1 MLNLYGK
8 NDKKM
13 SSMKDLM
20 KIALIGLLVLFQVIG
35 NKMSGQTTTSTPT
48 PVMEQDPTTGY
59 WKVNKQVPLVG
70 EGRVVN
76 SLMETVSVLSLADQ
90 ELGCLVD
97 ENLDNGAKFKGS
109 VADASLLYEEIVSVK
124 DINRVYAANQK
135 VGIVFAFKET
145 ELLSLDVLSSK
156 FVFNFY
162 LKGELKES
170 VIAQEGDGEN
180 SVVNLELLS
189 FKTDN
194 GKTCSVASV
203 TAPVAFD
210 EIGISNTGINVSVL
224 SEPLEIRYFFVG
236 ENPEIPA
243 VEGNPF
249 FEKTPTLHEDRL
261 FGRWTSS
268 IWLPGSNENN
278 IVDDDLENGAAF
290 SVLGGLVGK
299 SATVRFNKEIP
310 SGYEVGYRIS
320 STKLLSLGLL
330 SGITLKTY
338 DDRDNE
344 KDAMSTTTL
353 LGVSVASG
361 SAQNV
366 RMVTTKPCTQ
376 LYIYFG
382 ALNVELGETTVYYA
396 YVRKPTTVGP
406 DAYLSLAND
415 TIYSGD
421 SYQLYV
427 QDIPTGAT
435 LSFSTV
441 PSSSSQTFSVDSNN
455 GLISGMS
462 VDGDY
467 TVKATLT
474 MGDEVYEQNVT
485 ITRKTDE
492 ENIVCNTL
500 ITEKEYGAHV
510 VGSYERE
517 NICILCF
524 EQRQNVDNLVDDNP
538 DNYVTFTRPIN
549 LVNNTPVI
557 AVDLGEDKTINAEKA
572 KIRVGFTMQYSSEL
586 LNVNALEYFYIR
598 LYKDGVRVDQ
608 AVPGEN
614 STVKLD
620 LLAADSN
627 KMRYSIVTDKEF
639 DHIELWYA
647 GVANI
652 HLFSSIRLYNAFW
665 EPDEEKCR
673 RINPSEVCN
682 ENIRIGADIW
692 YAKTGFGKT
701 SDGNIASVLSFIRN
715 LGNLLDNDPYSY
727 ATFQQTAEVSLLSS
741 ASIGIKLDEPMV
753 VPEGGKRQFGFT
765 IMQPEGIAS
774 VGLLNAMKLY
784 LYNGNTLVAEA
795 ASDQGVLDL
804 NLIAYGDKAYIETTV
819 GSGMSVDGLVLEFNG
834 IEVLS
839 TTMIYGVYTRLDAN
853 GNGIPDCSEEVDS
866 QNISVSI
873 ETNDICVDEGATE
886 EDVVFE
892 YEGETTLTA
901 VYCEVY
907 QYGEDGNFKK
917 NETYSKSCTLD
928 KSANTI
934 VLPLP
939 CGDYYVQFKDK
950 VDGDYVSDDILYV
963 TIHPKETTWKGGVS
977 GKENNWNEWYNW
989 KDGAP
994 WSCTNVIIP
1003 TYSDKDKKT
1012 LISNYPILKE
1022 GDFNPCNYIH
1032 FEPHAEVVNT
1042 PYLTYNKAWVEIE
1055 LKPNRYYMVAT
1066 PIKGIYSGD
1075 WFISKEGTDLP
1086 DYFTE
1091 LTEENYPANRV
1102 TPTIYQRVWEHEV
1115 SNMLKG
1121 QDGKFSPQKVE
1132 IGTTKWT
1139 APYNRLI
1146 ASYEKVS
1153 GYDFNAL
1160 SVWVHLLTP
1169 DNKEEGD
1176 ANALYRFRFPKTHAT
1191 YFYSDPSG
1199 NSQDM
1204 PSENLK
1210 RNETTAGRF
1219 IYENENGE
1227 ADFPI
1232 TMTYNNE
1239 QYGKEHKVFLVG
1251 NPFMSHICVDKLFD
1265 ENKHIIAIKVVG
1277 KDDNYSS
1284 VVQGESST
1292 IVVAG
1297 EKDLQNIPP
1306 IQSFFVE
1313 LSSTDEY
1320 NDKCSITYTEDMLTQ
1335 QPGVSS
1341 QLRSSSP
1348 SDAFYLSASA
1358 SGQRS
1363 SAMLR
1368 FSASASDYYH
1378 EGEDADILI
1387 DDEVPPAVAVF
1398 TVADC
1403 HALDIQQRASGGDI
1417 PIGFVLPKTDEV
1429 TLRIDVPEEYAG
1441 WVLNDLET
1449 GKNYALRSGTNELNL
1464 GRMLTNVGR
1473 FSLRGSA
1480 PTGNEVIS
1488 ASQPRIYCFRE
1499 EGGNTLIVRSAEGM
1513 MARYEIYTLAGQ
1525 LSGIASYETNE
1536 YRLPM
1541 PPGIKIVPAPLWVGS
1556 LLGRGGYAGAWGRGE
1571 Y

>member
-1 MLNLYGK
+1 
-8 NDKKM
+8 
-13 SSMKDLM
+13 MKDLM

-35 NKMSGQTTTSTPT
+35 NKMSGQTAIPT

-59 WKVNKQVPLVG
+59 WTVKKQVPLVG

-162 LKGELKES
+162 LKGELKDS
-170 VIAQEGDGEN
+170 VIAQGGDGEN

-249 FEKTPTLHEDRL
+249 FETPPTLHEGGL
-261 FGRWTSS
+261 FKDWTSS
-268 IWLPGSNENN
+268 IWSPGSNENN
-278 IVDDDLENGAAF
+278 IVDKDLENGAAF
-290 SVLGGLVGK
+290 SVLGGVVGK

-320 STKLLSLGLL
+320 STDLLSLGLL

-338 DDRDNE
+338 DDRDDE
-344 KDAMSTTTL
+344 KDAMSTTSL

-376 LYIYFG
+376 LYIHFG
-382 ALNVELGETTVYYA
+382 AFEVKLGETTIHYA

-427 QDIPTGAT
+427 QDIPVGAT

-441 PSSSSQTFSVDSNN
+441 PSSSSQNFSVDSNN

-492 ENIVCNTL
+492 ENVVCNTL
-500 ITEKEYGAHV
+500 ITEKEYGARV
-510 VGSYERE
+510 VGSYEKE

-557 AVDLGEDKTINAEKA
+557 AVDLGEGKTINVEKA
-572 KIRVGFTMQYSSEL
+572 QIRVGFTMQYSSEL

-627 KMRYSIVTDKEF
+627 KMRYSIVTAKEF

-692 YAKTGFGKT
+692 FEKTGFGKT

-853 GNGIPDCSEEVDS
+853 GNGIPDCSEEVGS

-873 ETNDICVDEGATE
+873 ETNDICIDEGATE

-977 GKENNWNEWYNW
+977 GKANNWNEWYNW

-1003 TYSDKDKKT
+1003 SNASTYPELVST
-1012 LISNYPILKE
+1012 
-1022 GDFNPCNYIH
+1022 DFNPCNYIH

-1075 WFISKEGTDLP
+1075 WFISKEGTNLP
-1086 DYFTE
+1086 AYFTD
-1091 LTEENYPANRV
+1091 LKEENYPANRV
-1102 TPTIYQRVWEHEV
+1102 TPTIYQRVWEHKV

-1146 ASYEKVS
+1146 APYEKVDD
-1153 GYDFNAL
+1153 YDFNAL
-1160 SVWVHLLTP
+1160 SVWVHPLTP
-1169 DNKEEGD
+1169 DNKGEGD
-1176 ANALYRFRFPKTHAT
+1176 ANALYRFRFPKTHDT

-1199 NSQDM
+1199 SSQDM
-1204 PSENLK
+1204 PYENLD

-1219 IYENENGE
+1219 IYEDENGE

-1239 QYGKEHKVFLVG
+1239 QYDEEYNVFLVG
-1251 NPFMSHICVDKLFD
+1251 NPFMSHIDIKEFFE
-1265 ENKHIIAIKVVG
+1265 ENKQHIESIKVYNG
-1277 KDDNYSS
+1277 SGNNSIIKYDGELLSATNSAEDNIEY
-1284 VVQGESST
+1284 
-1292 IVVAG
+1292 
-1297 EKDLQNIPP
+1297 IPP
-1306 IQSFFVE
+1306 MQSFFVE

-1320 NDKCSITYTEDMLTQ
+1320 NDECSITYTENMLTQ
-1335 QPGVSS
+1335 QPGSN
-1341 QLRSSSP
+1341 LRSASSSP
-1348 SDAFYLSASA
+1348 SDALYLSASA

-1398 TVADC
+1398 TVADS

-1417 PIGFVLPKTDEV
+1417 PIGFVLPKADEV

-1449 GKNYALRSGTNELNL
+1449 GKNYALHSGTNELEL
-1464 GRMLTNVGR
+1464 GRMLTNIGR
-1473 FSLRGSA
+1473 FSLQGSA

-1499 EGGNTLIVRSAEGM
+1499 EGSNTLVVRSAEGM
-1513 MARYEIYTLAGQ
+1513 MARCEIYTLAGQ
-1525 LSGIASYETNE
+1525 LSGVASYETNE
-1536 YRLPM
+1536 YHLPV
-1541 PPGIKIVPAPLWVGS
+1541 PPGIKIVKVHFTDGITS
-1556 LLGRGGYAGAWGRGE
+1556 TIKTY
-1571 Y
+1571 

>member
-1 MLNLYGK
+1 
-8 NDKKM
+8 
-13 SSMKDLM
+13 MKDLM
-20 KIALIGLLVLFQVIG
+20 KIVLIGLLVLFQVVG
-35 NKMSGQTTTSTPT
+35 NKMSGQTSTPT

-59 WKVNKQVPLVG
+59 WTVKKQVPLVG

-162 LKGELKES
+162 LKGKLKQS

-224 SEPLEIRYFFVG
+224 SDPLEIRYFFVG

-249 FEKTPTLHEDRL
+249 FETAPTLHRNNGFDV
-261 FGRWTSS
+261 GWTSDVW
-268 IWLPGSNENN
+268 IGDKNN
-278 IVDDDLENGAAF
+278 IVDNDLENGAAF
-290 SVLGGLVGK
+290 SVAGALFGK
-299 SATVRFNKEIP
+299 CATVRFNKEIP

-320 STKLLSLGLL
+320 SKDLLSLGLL

-382 ALNVELGETTVYYA
+382 ALNVKLGETTVHYA

-492 ENIVCNTL
+492 ENVVCNTL
-500 ITEKEYGAHV
+500 ITEKEYGARV
-510 VGSYERE
+510 VGSYEKE

-524 EQRQNVDNLVDDNP
+524 EQRQNVNNLVDGNP

-557 AVDLGEDKTINAEKA
+557 AVDLGEGKTINAEKA
-572 KIRVGFTMQYSSEL
+572 PIRVGFTMQYSSEL

-598 LYKDGVRVDQ
+598 LYKDGERVDQ

-665 EPDEEKCR
+665 EPDDEKCR

-853 GNGIPDCSEEVDS
+853 GNGIPDCSEEVGS

-873 ETNDICVDEGATE
+873 ETNDICIDEGVTE

-892 YEGETTLTA
+892 YEGETTLTE

-907 QYGEDGNFKK
+907 QYREDGNFEKDV
-917 NETYSKSCTLD
+917 THSKSCTLD

-934 VLPLP
+934 ILPLP

-950 VDGDYVSDDILYV
+950 ADGDYVSDDILYV

-977 GKENNWNEWYNW
+977 GKANNWNEWYNW

-1003 TYSDKDKKT
+1003 SNASTYPELVST
-1012 LISNYPILKE
+1012 
-1022 GDFNPCNYIH
+1022 DFNPCNYIH

-1055 LKPNRYYMVAT
+1055 LAPNRYYMVAT
-1066 PIKGIYSGD
+1066 PIKGIYSGN

-1086 DYFTE
+1086 DYFTD
-1091 LTEENYPANRV
+1091 LKEENYPANRV
-1102 TPTIYQRVWEHEV
+1102 TPTIYQRLWEHTAQ
-1115 SNMLKG
+1115 NKLATG
-1121 QDGKFSPQKVE
+1121 GDGPVTIISE
-1132 IGTTKWT
+1132 TKWT
-1139 APYNRLI
+1139 APYNHM
-1146 ASYEKVS
+1146 ATSYEKRS

-1160 SVWVHLLTP
+1160 SVWVHSGTP
-1169 DNKEEGD
+1169 DGTEATTSKKS
-1176 ANALYRFRFPKTHAT
+1176 YKFRFPKMHTT
-1191 YFYSDPSG
+1191 YFYSDMDGDTLGLS
-1199 NSQDM
+1199 N
-1204 PSENLK
+1204 NLTRK
-1210 RNETTAGRF
+1210 ATTGRF
-1219 IYENENGE
+1219 IYEAEDGT
-1227 ADFPI
+1227 AQFPI
-1232 TMTYNNE
+1232 TMTYQNE
-1239 QYGKEHKVFLVG
+1239 IKTNYEDYPNHQVFLVG
-1251 NPFMSHICVDKLFD
+1251 NPFMSHIDIEKFFDKND
-1265 ENKHIIAIKVVG
+1265 HIKSIKVESTDG
-1277 KDDNYSS
+1277 NYSS
-1284 VVQGESST
+1284 VVQNDNT
-1292 IVVAG
+1292 IIAG
-1297 EKDLQNIPP
+1297 SGDTKLQYIPP
-1306 IQSFFVE
+1306 MQSFFVE

-1320 NDKCSITYTEDMLTQ
+1320 NDECSITYTEDMLTQ
-1335 QPGVSS
+1335 QPGVSG

-1499 EGGNTLIVRSAEGM
+1499 EGSNTLVVRSAEGM
-1513 MARYEIYTLAGQ
+1513 MARCEIYTLAGQ

-1536 YRLPM
+1536 YRLPV

-1571 Y
+1571 H

>member
-1 MLNLYGK
+1 
-8 NDKKM
+8 
-13 SSMKDLM
+13 MKDLM

-109 VADASLLYEEIVSVK
+109 VADASLFYEEIVSVK

-162 LKGELKES
+162 LKGELKDS
-170 VIAQEGDGEN
+170 VIAQGGDGEN

-194 GKTCSVASV
+194 GKICSVASV

-236 ENPEIPA
+236 GNPEIPA
-243 VEGNPF
+243 VEGNLF
-249 FEKTPTLHEDRL
+249 FETPPTLHEGGL
-261 FGRWTSS
+261 FKDWTSS
-268 IWLPGSNENN
+268 IWASGNEND
-278 IVDDDLENGAAF
+278 IVDNDLENGAAF

-320 STKLLSLGLL
+320 STDLLPLGLL

-382 ALNVELGETTVYYA
+382 ALNVKLGETTVHYA

-492 ENIVCNTL
+492 ENVVCNTL
-500 ITEKEYGAHV
+500 ITEEEYGARV
-510 VGSYERE
+510 VGSYEKE

-524 EQRQNVDNLVDDNP
+524 EQRQNVNNLVDDNP

-557 AVDLGEDKTINAEKA
+557 AVDLGEGKTINAEKA
-572 KIRVGFTMQYSSEL
+572 PIRVGFTMQYSSEL

-598 LYKDGVRVDQ
+598 LYKDGERVDQ

-795 ASDQGVLDL
+795 ASDQGFLDL

-853 GNGIPDCSEEVDS
+853 GNGIPDCSEEVGS

-873 ETNDICVDEGATE
+873 ETNDICIDEGATE

-892 YEGETTLTA
+892 YEGETTLTE

-907 QYGEDGNFKK
+907 QYREDGNFEKDV
-917 NETYSKSCTLD
+917 THSKSCTLD

-977 GKENNWNEWYNW
+977 GKANNWNEWYNW

-1003 TYSDKDKKT
+1003 SDASTYPKLVST
-1012 LISNYPILKE
+1012 
-1022 GDFNPCNYIH
+1022 DFNPCNYIH

-1055 LKPNRYYMVAT
+1055 LAPNRYYMVAT

-1075 WFISKEGTDLP
+1075 WFISKEGTTLP
-1086 DYFTE
+1086 AYFTD
-1091 LTEENYPANRV
+1091 LTEDNYPANRV
-1102 TPTIYQRVWEHEV
+1102 TPTIYQRLWEHTAQ
-1115 SNMLKG
+1115 NKLATGK
-1121 QDGKFSPQKVE
+1121 DGPVAIISE
-1132 IGTTKWT
+1132 TKWT
-1139 APYNRLI
+1139 APYNHM
-1146 ASYEKVS
+1146 ATSYEKRDS
-1153 GYDFNAL
+1153 YDFNAL
-1160 SVWVHLLTP
+1160 SVWVHSGTP
-1169 DNKEEGD
+1169 DGEE
-1176 ANALYRFRFPKTHAT
+1176 ATTLKTSYKFRFPKMHTT
-1191 YFYSDPSG
+1191 YFYSDMDGDTLGLS
-1199 NSQDM
+1199 N
-1204 PSENLK
+1204 NLTRK
-1210 RNETTAGRF
+1210 ATAGRF
-1219 IYENENGE
+1219 IYEDENGE

-1239 QYGKEHKVFLVG
+1239 QYGEEHNVFLVG
-1251 NPFMSHICVDKLFD
+1251 NPFMSHIDIQKFFE
-1265 ENKHIIAIKVVG
+1265 ENKHIDLIKVYNG
-1277 KDDNYSS
+1277 SGNNSIIYSDDKLLSATDEDQTAIAY
-1284 VVQGESST
+1284 
-1292 IVVAG
+1292 
-1297 EKDLQNIPP
+1297 IPP
-1306 IQSFFVE
+1306 MQSFFVE
-1313 LSSTDEY
+1313 LSSTGEY
-1320 NDKCSITYTEDMLTQ
+1320 NDECSITYTEDMLAQ
-1335 QPGVSS
+1335 QPGVSG

-1348 SDAFYLSASA
+1348 SDALYLSASA

-1398 TVADC
+1398 TVADS

-1417 PIGFVLPKTDEV
+1417 PIGFVLPKAEEV

-1449 GKNYALRSGTNELNL
+1449 GKNYALRSGTNELEL
-1464 GRMLTNVGR
+1464 GRMLTNIGR
-1473 FSLRGSA
+1473 FSLRGSV

-1499 EGGNTLIVRSAEGM
+1499 DGGNTLIVRSAEGM
-1513 MARYEIYTLAGQ
+1513 MARCEIYTLAGQ
-1525 LSGIASYETNE
+1525 LSGVASYETNE
-1536 YRLPM
+1536 YRLPV

-1556 LLGRGGYAGAWGRGE
+1556 LLGRGRYAGAWGRGE
-1571 Y
+1571 H

>member
-1 MLNLYGK
+1 
-8 NDKKM
+8 
-13 SSMKDLM
+13 MKDLM
-20 KIALIGLLVLFQVIG
+20 KIVLIGLLVLFQVVG
-35 NKMSGQTTTSTPT
+35 NKMSGQTTTSTST
-48 PVMEQDPTTGY
+48 PVMEQDPATGY
-59 WKVNKQVPLVG
+59 WTVKKQVPLVG

-97 ENLDNGAKFKGS
+97 ENLENGAKFKGA
-109 VADASLLYEEIVSVK
+109 VADASLLYKEIVSVK

-135 VGIVFAFKET
+135 VGIVFAFTET

-224 SEPLEIRYFFVG
+224 SDPLEIRYFFVG

-243 VEGNPF
+243 VEGNSF
-249 FEKTPTLHEDRL
+249 FETAPTLHENGFFDL
-261 FGRWTSS
+261 GWTSEAW
-268 IWLPGSNENN
+268 IGDKNN
-278 IVDDDLENGAAF
+278 IVDNILENGAAF
-290 SVLGGLVGK
+290 SVGGGLVGK

-320 STKLLSLGLL
+320 SAKLLSLGLL

-338 DDRDNE
+338 DDRDDE
-344 KDAMSTTTL
+344 KDAMSTTSL

-376 LYIYFG
+376 LYIHFG
-382 ALNVELGETTVYYA
+382 AFEVNLGETTIHYA

-427 QDIPTGAT
+427 KDIPTSAT

-441 PSSSSQTFSVDSNN
+441 SSSSSQSFSVDSN

-492 ENIVCNTL
+492 ENVVCNTL
-500 ITEKEYGAHV
+500 ITEKEYGARV
-510 VGSYERE
+510 VGSYEKE

-557 AVDLGEDKTINAEKA
+557 AVDLDEDKTINAEKA

-598 LYKDGVRVDQ
+598 LYKDGEPVDQ

-741 ASIGIKLDEPMV
+741 ASIGIKLDEPIV

-784 LYNGNTLVAEA
+784 LYNGDTLVAEA

-819 GSGMSVDGLVLEFNG
+819 GSGISVDGLVLEFNG
-834 IEVLS
+834 IEVLA

-853 GNGIPDCSEEVDS
+853 GNGIPDCSEEEAGS

-873 ETNDICVDEGATE
+873 ETNDVCIDEEATV
-886 EDVVFE
+886 EDVVFD
-892 YEGETTLTA
+892 YEGETILTE

-907 QYGEDGNFKK
+907 QYSKDGNFKK
-917 NETYSKSCTLD
+917 NTTYSKSCTLD

-950 VDGDYVSDDILYV
+950 VGGDYVSDDILYV
-963 TIHPKETTWKGGVS
+963 TIHPSETTWEGGIS
-977 GKENNWNEWYNW
+977 GKANDWNEWFNW

-1003 TYSDKDKKT
+1003 SDASTYPELVST
-1012 LISNYPILKE
+1012 
-1022 GDFNPCNYIH
+1022 DFNPCNYIH

-1055 LKPNRYYMVAT
+1055 LEPNRYYMVAT

-1091 LTEENYPANRV
+1091 LKEENYPANRV

-1121 QDGKFSPQKVE
+1121 QDGKFGPQKVE

-1146 ASYEKVS
+1146 APYEKVD

-1160 SVWVHLLTP
+1160 SVWVHPLTP
-1169 DNKEEGD
+1169 DKNEEGNED
-1176 ANALYRFRFPKTHAT
+1176 ALYRFRFPKTHRT

-1199 NSQDM
+1199 SSQDM
-1204 PSENLK
+1204 PSENLD

-1219 IYENENGE
+1219 IYEDENGE

-1239 QYGKEHKVFLVG
+1239 QYDEEYNVFLVG
-1251 NPFMSHICVDKLFD
+1251 NPFMSHIDIQKFFEV
-1265 ENKHIIAIKVVG
+1265 NKHIDLIKVYNG
-1277 KDDNYSS
+1277 SGNNSIIYDD
-1284 VVQGESST
+1284 GELLSAT
-1292 IVVAG
+1292 ENDQTAIAY
-1297 EKDLQNIPP
+1297 IPP
-1306 IQSFFVE
+1306 MQSFFVE
-1313 LSSTDEY
+1313 LLSTGEY
-1320 NDKCSITYTEDMLTQ
+1320 NDECSITYTEDMLVGKPNAT
-1335 QPGVSS
+1335 G

-1348 SDAFYLSASA
+1348 SDALYLSASA

-1368 FSASASDYYH
+1368 FSASASDYYR

-1387 DDEVPPAVAVF
+1387 DDEVPPAIAVF
-1398 TVADC
+1398 TVADS

-1417 PIGFVLPKTDEV
+1417 PIGFVLPNAEEV
-1429 TLRIDVPEEYAG
+1429 TLLIDVPEEYAG

-1449 GKNYALRSGTNELNL
+1449 GKNYALHSGTNELEL

-1473 FSLRGSA
+1473 FSLRGSV

-1499 EGGNTLIVRSAEGM
+1499 EGGNTLVVRSAEGM
-1513 MARYEIYTLAGQ
+1513 MARCEIYTLAGQ
-1525 LSGIASYETNE
+1525 LSGVASYKTNE
-1536 YRLPM
+1536 YRLPV
-1541 PPGIKIVPAPLWVGS
+1541 PPGIKIVKVHFTDGITS
-1556 LLGRGGYAGAWGRGE
+1556 TIKTY
-1571 Y
+1571 

>member
-1 MLNLYGK
+1 
-8 NDKKM
+8 
-13 SSMKDLM
+13 MKDLM

-35 NKMSGQTTTSTPT
+35 NKMSGQTATPT

-59 WKVNKQVPLVG
+59 WTVKKQVPLVG

-124 DINRVYAANQK
+124 DINRVYAAKQK

-156 FVFNFY
+156 FVFHFY
-162 LKGELKES
+162 LKGELRES

-224 SEPLEIRYFFVG
+224 SDPLEIRYFFVG

-249 FEKTPTLHEDRL
+249 FETAPTLHRNNGFDV
-261 FGRWTSS
+261 GWTSDVW
-268 IWLPGSNENN
+268 IGDKNN
-278 IVDDDLENGAAF
+278 IVDNDLENGAAF
-290 SVLGGLVGK
+290 SVAGALFGK
-299 SATVRFNKEIP
+299 CATVRFNKEIP

-320 STKLLSLGLL
+320 STDLLSLGLL

-361 SAQNV
+361 FAQNV

-382 ALNVELGETTVYYA
+382 ALNVKLGETTVHYA

-492 ENIVCNTL
+492 ENVVCNTL
-500 ITEKEYGAHV
+500 ITEKEYGARV
-510 VGSYERE
+510 VGSYEKE

-524 EQRQNVDNLVDDNP
+524 EQRQNVNNLVDGNP

-557 AVDLGEDKTINAEKA
+557 AVDLGEGKTINAEKA
-572 KIRVGFTMQYSSEL
+572 PIRVGFTMQYSSEL

-598 LYKDGVRVDQ
+598 LYKDGERVDQ

-692 YAKTGFGKT
+692 YEKTGFGKT
-701 SDGNIASVLSFIRN
+701 SDGNIANVLSFIRN
-715 LGNLLDNDPYSY
+715 LGNLLDNDPYNY
-727 ATFQQTAEVSLLSS
+727 ATFQQTAQVSLFSS
-741 ASIGIKLDEPMV
+741 ISIGIKLDEPMV

-853 GNGIPDCSEEVDS
+853 GNGIPDCSEEVGS

-873 ETNDICVDEGATE
+873 ETNDICIDEGATV

-977 GKENNWNEWYNW
+977 GKANNWNEWYNW

-1003 TYSDKDKKT
+1003 SNASTYPELVST
-1012 LISNYPILKE
+1012 
-1022 GDFNPCNYIH
+1022 DFNPCNYIH

-1075 WFISKEGTDLP
+1075 WFISKEGTTLP

-1102 TPTIYQRVWEHEV
+1102 TPTIYQRLWEHTAQNKLATGGDVPVAIISE
-1115 SNMLKG
+1115 
-1121 QDGKFSPQKVE
+1121 
-1132 IGTTKWT
+1132 TKWT
-1139 APYNRLI
+1139 APYNHM
-1146 ASYEKVS
+1146 ATSYEKRS

-1160 SVWVHLLTP
+1160 SVWVHPDTP
-1169 DNKEEGD
+1169 LNADAEGD
-1176 ANALYRFRFPKTHAT
+1176 GSTYTFRFPKTHRT
-1191 YFYSDPSG
+1191 YFYSDMDGDTLGLS
-1199 NSQDM
+1199 NS
-1204 PSENLK
+1204 LTRK
-1210 RNETTAGRF
+1210 ATAGRF

-1239 QYGKEHKVFLVG
+1239 QYGEEHNVFLVG

-1277 KDDNYSS
+1277 KDGNYSS

-1297 EKDLQNIPP
+1297 EKDLQYIPP
-1306 IQSFFVE
+1306 MQSFFVE

-1335 QPGVSS
+1335 QPGNN
-1341 QLRSSSP
+1341 LRSASSSP

-1398 TVADC
+1398 TVADG

-1417 PIGFVLPKTDEV
+1417 PIGFVLPKAEEV

-1449 GKNYALRSGTNELNL
+1449 GKNYALHSGTNELEL
-1464 GRMLTNVGR
+1464 GRMLTNIGR

-1488 ASQPRIYCFRE
+1488 ASQPRIYCFRK
-1499 EGGNTLIVRSAEGM
+1499 EGGNTLVVRSAEGM
-1513 MARYEIYTLAGQ
+1513 MTRCEIYTLAEQ
-1525 LSGIASYETNE
+1525 LSGVASYKTNE

-1541 PPGIKIVPAPLWVGS
+1541 PPGIKIVKVHFTDGITS
-1556 LLGRGGYAGAWGRGE
+1556 TIKTY
-1571 Y
+1571 

>member
-1 MLNLYGK
+1 
-8 NDKKM
+8 
-13 SSMKDLM
+13 MKDLM

-35 NKMSGQTTTSTPT
+35 NKMSGQTATPT

-59 WKVNKQVPLVG
+59 WTVKKQVPLVG

-124 DINRVYAANQK
+124 DINRVYAAKQK

-290 SVLGGLVGK
+290 SVVGGLLGK
-299 SATVRFNKEIP
+299 CATVRFNKEIP

-320 STKLLSLGLL
+320 STDLLSLGLL

-382 ALNVELGETTVYYA
+382 ALNVKLGETTVHYA

-427 QDIPTGAT
+427 QDIPAGAT

-441 PSSSSQTFSVDSNN
+441 SSSSSQNFSVDSNN

-467 TVKATLT
+467 TVNATLT

-557 AVDLGEDKTINAEKA
+557 AVDLGKDKTINAEKA

-1003 TYSDKDKKT
+1003 TYSDEANKT

-1075 WFISKEGTDLP
+1075 WFINKAGLP
-1086 DYFTE
+1086 DYFTD

-1121 QDGKFSPQKVE
+1121 QDGKFGAQKVE

-1146 ASYEKVS
+1146 APYEKVS

-1160 SVWVHLLTP
+1160 SVWVHPLTP
-1169 DNKEEGD
+1169 DKNEEGNKE
-1176 ANALYRFRFPKTHAT
+1176 ALYRFRFPKTHGT

-1199 NSQDM
+1199 SSQDM
-1204 PSENLK
+1204 PFENLD
-1210 RNETTAGRF
+1210 RDETTAGRF
-1219 IYENENGE
+1219 IYEDENGE

-1232 TMTYNNE
+1232 IMTYNNE
-1239 QYGKEHKVFLVG
+1239 QYDEEYNVFLVG
-1251 NPFMSHICVDKLFD
+1251 NPFMSHIDIQKFFEV
-1265 ENKHIIAIKVVG
+1265 NKHINLIKVYNG
-1277 KDDNYSS
+1277 NENNSIIKYDGGLLSATENDQTAIAY
-1284 VVQGESST
+1284 
-1292 IVVAG
+1292 
-1297 EKDLQNIPP
+1297 IPP
-1306 IQSFFVE
+1306 MQSFFVE
-1313 LSSTDEY
+1313 LLSTGEY
-1320 NDKCSITYTEDMLTQ
+1320 NDECSITYTEDMLTQ
-1335 QPGVSS
+1335 QPGSN
-1341 QLRSSSP
+1341 LRSASSSP
-1348 SDAFYLSASA
+1348 SDALYLTASA

-1387 DDEVPPAVAVF
+1387 DDEVPPAIAVF
-1398 TVADC
+1398 TVADS

-1417 PIGFVLPKTDEV
+1417 PIGFVLPKAEEV

-1449 GKNYALRSGTNELNL
+1449 GKNYALHSGTNELEL
-1464 GRMLTNVGR
+1464 GRMLTNIGR

-1499 EGGNTLIVRSAEGM
+1499 EGGNTLVVRSAEGM
-1513 MARYEIYTLAGQ
+1513 MTRCEIYTLAGQ
-1525 LSGIASYETNE
+1525 LSGVASYETNE
-1536 YRLPM
+1536 YRLPV
-1541 PPGIKIVPAPLWVGS
+1541 PPGIKIVKVHFTDGITS
-1556 LLGRGGYAGAWGRGE
+1556 TIKTY
-1571 Y
+1571 

>member
-1 MLNLYGK
+1 MSNLYGK

-35 NKMSGQTTTSTPT
+35 NKMSGQTATPT

-59 WKVNKQVPLVG
+59 WTVKKQVPLVG

-124 DINRVYAANQK
+124 DINRVYAAKQK

-156 FVFNFY
+156 FVFHFY
-162 LKGELKES
+162 LKGELRES

-224 SEPLEIRYFFVG
+224 SDPLEIRYFFVG

-249 FEKTPTLHEDRL
+249 FETAPTLHRNNGFDV
-261 FGRWTSS
+261 GWTSDVW
-268 IWLPGSNENN
+268 IGDKNN
-278 IVDDDLENGAAF
+278 IVDNDLENGAAF
-290 SVLGGLVGK
+290 SVAGALFGK
-299 SATVRFNKEIP
+299 CATVRFNKEIP

-320 STKLLSLGLL
+320 STDLLSLGLL

-361 SAQNV
+361 FAQNV

-382 ALNVELGETTVYYA
+382 ALNVKLGETTVHYA

-492 ENIVCNTL
+492 ENVVCNTL
-500 ITEKEYGAHV
+500 ITEKEYGARV
-510 VGSYERE
+510 VGSYEKE

-524 EQRQNVDNLVDDNP
+524 EQRQNVNNLVDGNP

-557 AVDLGEDKTINAEKA
+557 AVDLGEGKTINAEKA
-572 KIRVGFTMQYSSEL
+572 PIRVGFTMQYSSEL

-598 LYKDGVRVDQ
+598 LYKDGERVDQ

-692 YAKTGFGKT
+692 YEKTGFGKT
-701 SDGNIASVLSFIRN
+701 SDGNIANVLSFIRN
-715 LGNLLDNDPYSY
+715 LGNLLDNDPYNY
-727 ATFQQTAEVSLLSS
+727 ATFQQTAQVSLFSS
-741 ASIGIKLDEPMV
+741 ISIGIKLDEPMV

-853 GNGIPDCSEEVDS
+853 GNGIPDCSEEVGS

-873 ETNDICVDEGATE
+873 ETNDICIDEGATV

-977 GKENNWNEWYNW
+977 GKANNWNEWYNW

-1003 TYSDKDKKT
+1003 SNASTYPELVST
-1012 LISNYPILKE
+1012 
-1022 GDFNPCNYIH
+1022 DFNPCNYIH

-1139 APYNRLI
+1139 APYNRLR

-1160 SVWVHLLTP
+1160 SVWVHPLTP
-1169 DNKEEGD
+1169 DKNEEGNKD
-1176 ANALYRFRFPKTHAT
+1176 TRYRFRFPKTHAT

-1210 RNETTAGRF
+1210 RDKTTAGRF
-1219 IYENENGE
+1219 IYEDENGE

-1239 QYGKEHKVFLVG
+1239 QYGEGHNVFLAG
-1251 NPFMSHICVDKLFD
+1251 NPFMAHIRVDKLFD
-1265 ENKHIIAIKVVG
+1265 ENEHIIAIKVVSEDG
-1277 KDDNYSS
+1277 NYSS
-1284 VVQGESST
+1284 VVQGENST
-1292 IVVAG
+1292 IVTTG
-1297 EKDLQNIPP
+1297 ETALQYIPP
-1306 IQSFFVE
+1306 MQSFFVE
-1313 LSSTDEY
+1313 VSGMETDE
-1320 NDKCSITYTEDMLTQ
+1320 NTCSIVYTKDMLTQ
-1335 QPGVSS
+1335 QPGVSG

-1348 SDAFYLSASA
+1348 SDALYLSASA

-1387 DDEVPPAVAVF
+1387 DDEVPPAIAVF
-1398 TVADC
+1398 TVADS
-1403 HALDIQQRASGGDI
+1403 HALDIQQRASGGDT
-1417 PIGFVLPKTDEV
+1417 PIGFVLPKADEV
-1429 TLRIDVPEEYAG
+1429 TLHIDVPEEYAG

-1449 GKNYALRSGTNELNL
+1449 GKNYALRSGTNELEL
-1464 GRMLTNVGR
+1464 GRMLTNIGR

-1488 ASQPRIYCFRE
+1488 ASQPRIYCFRK
-1499 EGGNTLIVRSAEGM
+1499 EGGNTLVVRSAEGM
-1513 MARYEIYTLAGQ
+1513 MTRCEIYTLAEQ
-1525 LSGIASYETNE
+1525 LSGVASYKTNE

-1541 PPGIKIVPAPLWVGS
+1541 PPGIKIVKVHFTDGITS
-1556 LLGRGGYAGAWGRGE
+1556 TIKTY
-1571 Y
+1571 